1 MALLAITSQ
10 TWIVTGLGF
19 GIVLAVLF
27 GLVFIMQFL
36 GWSMQKMTAPKAP
49 KATKQPQTTKT
60 TPAIQSAV
68 PTDEGTMAA
77 IAMALS
83 EASDDDKVAVAM
95 ALYLYMG
102 KNHDIPTATIA
113 PQARNT
119 AWNAKSIGMNN
130 KGF

>member
-19 GIVLAVLF
+19 GIVLLVLF
-27 GLVFIMQFL
+27 SLVFIMQFL
-36 GWSMQKMTAPKAP
+36 GWSMQKLTTPKAQ
-49 KATKQPQTTKT
+49 KAQKT
-60 TPAIQSAV
+60 QKTNKVVSSAL

-77 IAMALS
+77 IAMAVS
-83 EASDDDKVAVAM
+83 EASDDDKVAIAM
-95 ALYLYMG
+95 ALYLYSG
-102 KNHDIPTATIA
+102 KNHDIPTAVIA

-119 AWNAKSIGMNN
+119 AWNDKSIGLNN

>member
-1 MALLAITSQ
+1 MTLLAITSE
-10 TWIVTGLGF
+10 TWMVTGLGF

-36 GWSMQKMTAPKAP
+36 GWCMQKMTAPKAP
-49 KATKQPQTTKT
+49 KQAKKAQT
-60 TPAIQSAV
+60 TPAVQSAV
-68 PTDEGTMAA
+68 PTDKGTMAA

-102 KNHDIPTATIA
+102 KNHDIPTTTIA

>member
-1 MALLAITSQ
+1 MTLLAITSE
-10 TWIVTGLGF
+10 TWMVTGLGF
-19 GIVLAVLF
+19 GIVLVVLF
-27 GLVFIMQFL
+27 GLVFIIQFL
-36 GWSMQKMTAPKAP
+36 GWCMQKMTAPKAP
-49 KATKQPQTTKT
+49 KQAKKAQT
-60 TPAIQSAV
+60 TPAVQSAV

>member
-19 GIVLAVLF
+19 GIVLLVLF
-27 GLVFIMQFL
+27 SLVFIMQFL
-36 GWSMQKMTAPKAP
+36 GWSMQKLTTPKAQ
-49 KATKQPQTTKT
+49 KAQKT
-60 TPAIQSAV
+60 NKVVSSAL

-77 IAMALS
+77 IAMAVS
-83 EASDDDKVAVAM
+83 EASDDDKVAIAM
-95 ALYLYMG
+95 ALYLYSG
-102 KNHDIPTATIA
+102 KNHDIPTAVIA

-119 AWNAKSIGMNN
+119 AWNDKSIGLNN

>member
-1 MALLAITSQ
+1 MTLLAITSE
-10 TWIVTGLGF
+10 TWMVTGLGF

-36 GWSMQKMTAPKAP
+36 GWVMQKMTAPKAP
-49 KATKQPQTTKT
+49 KQAKKAQT
-60 TPAIQSAV
+60 TPAVQSAV
-68 PTDEGTMAA
+68 PTDKGTMAA

>member
-19 GIVLAVLF
+19 GIVLGGLF
-27 GLVFIMQFL
+27 GLVYIMQFL

-49 KATKQPQTTKT
+49 KQAKPAKATPVV
-60 TPAIQSAV
+60 QSAV

-119 AWNAKSIGMNN
+119 AWNAKSMGMNN

>member
-1 MALLAITSQ
+1 MTLLAITSE
-10 TWIVTGLGF
+10 TWVVTGLGF
-19 GIVLAVLF
+19 GIVLVVLC
-27 GLVFIMQFL
+27 GLVFIMQLL
-36 GWSMQKMTAPKAP
+36 GFGMQKLTAP
-49 KATKQPQTTKT
+49 KATKPAKQPQTT
-60 TPAIQSAV
+60 PVVQSAV

-102 KNHDIPTATIA
+102 KNHDIPTSSIA

>member
-1 MALLAITSQ
+1 MALLAITAQ

-19 GIVLAVLF
+19 GVVLGVLCA
-27 GLVFIMQFL
+27 LVFFIQLL
-36 GWSMQKMTAPKAP
+36 GGVMQKLSASKNPKADKKAPAAPK
-49 KATKQPQTTKT
+49 QTAK
-60 TPAIQSAV
+60 ISAV

-95 ALYLYMG
+95 ALYLYKG

>member
-1 MALLAITSQ
+1 MTLLAITSE
-10 TWIVTGLGF
+10 TWVVTGLGF
-19 GIVLAVLF
+19 GIVLVVLC
-27 GLVFIMQFL
+27 GLVFIMQLL
-36 GWSMQKMTAPKAP
+36 GFSMQKLTAP
-49 KATKQPQTTKT
+49 KATKQPKTTKA
-60 TPAIQSAV
+60 TPVVQSAV

>member
-1 MALLAITSQ
+1 MTLLAITSE
-10 TWIVTGLGF
+10 TWMVTGLGF

-36 GWSMQKMTAPKAP
+36 GWVMQKMTAPKAP
-49 KATKQPQTTKT
+49 KQAKKAQT
-60 TPAIQSAV
+60 TPAVQSAV
-68 PTDEGTMAA
+68 PTDKGTMAA
-77 IAMALS
+77 IAMVLS

>member
-1 MALLAITSQ
+1 MTLLAITSE
-10 TWIVTGLGF
+10 TWMVTGLGF

-36 GWSMQKMTAPKAP
+36 GWVMQKMTAPKAP
-49 KATKQPQTTKT
+49 KQAKKVQT
-60 TPAIQSAV
+60 TPAVQSAV
-68 PTDEGTMAA
+68 PTDKGTMAA

>member
-1 MALLAITSQ
+1 MTLLAITSE
-10 TWIVTGLGF
+10 TWMVTGLGF
-19 GIVLAVLF
+19 GIVLVVLF
-27 GLVFIMQFL
+27 GLVFIIQFL
-36 GWSMQKMTAPKAP
+36 GWCMQKMTAPKAP
-49 KATKQPQTTKT
+49 KQAKKAQT
-60 TPAIQSAV
+60 TPAVQSAV
-68 PTDEGTMAA
+68 PTDKGTMAA

>member
-1 MALLAITSQ
+1 MTLLAITSE
-10 TWIVTGLGF
+10 TWMVTGLGF
-19 GIVLAVLF
+19 GIVLVVLF
-27 GLVFIMQFL
+27 GLVYIMQFL
-36 GWSMQKMTAPKAP
+36 GWCMQKMTAPKAP
-49 KATKQPQTTKT
+49 KQAKKAQT
-60 TPAIQSAV
+60 TPAVQSAV

>member
-1 MALLAITSQ
+1 MTLLAITSE
-10 TWIVTGLGF
+10 TWMVTGLGF

-36 GWSMQKMTAPKAP
+36 GWVMQKMTAPKAP
-49 KATKQPQTTKT
+49 KQAKKAQT
-60 TPAIQSAV
+60 TPAVQSAV
-68 PTDEGTMAA
+68 PTDKGTMAA

-102 KNHDIPTATIA
+102 KNHDIPTVTIA

>member
-19 GIVLAVLF
+19 GIVLLVLF
-27 GLVFIMQFL
+27 SLVFIMQFL
-36 GWSMQKMTAPKAP
+36 GWSMQKLTTPKA
-49 KATKQPQTTKT
+49 QKT
-60 TPAIQSAV
+60 QKTNKVVSSAL

-77 IAMALS
+77 IAMAVS

-119 AWNAKSIGMNN
+119 AWNDKSIGLNN

>member
-1 MALLAITSQ
+1 MTLLAITSE

-19 GIVLAVLF
+19 GIVLVVLF

-36 GWSMQKMTAPKAP
+36 GWGMQKMTAPKAP
-49 KATKQPQTTKT
+49 KQAKKPQTK
-60 TPAIQSAV
+60 PAVQSAV

>member
-1 MALLAITSQ
+1 MTLLAITSE
-10 TWIVTGLGF
+10 TWMVTGLGF
-19 GIVLAVLF
+19 GIVLVVLF

-36 GWSMQKMTAPKAP
+36 GWCMQKMTAPKAP
-49 KATKQPQTTKT
+49 KQAKKAQT
-60 TPAIQSAV
+60 TPAVQSAV
-68 PTDEGTMAA
+68 PTDKGTMAA

>member
-1 MALLAITSQ
+1 MTLLAITSE
-10 TWIVTGLGF
+10 TWMVTGLGF
-19 GIVLAVLF
+19 GIVLVVLF

-36 GWSMQKMTAPKAP
+36 GWCMQKMTAPKAP
-49 KATKQPQTTKT
+49 KQAKKAQT
-60 TPAIQSAV
+60 TPAVQSAV